1 MGHATDPMQI
11 APALSRSWQRNYSLS
26 RCRHRRAWL
35 VVDERRC
42 TSRVANPALAEF
54 RVNGTADNVDIIRGK
69 AIYGAFLKRGR
80 TSRRKV
86 KVFVSLSFVCSL
98 GLASLVSGTNC
109 VETTQSS
116 ANNERDCLPFIYNDR
131 GI

>member
-1 MGHATDPMQI
+1 M
-11 APALSRSWQRNYSLS
+11 
-26 RCRHRRAWL
+26 
-35 VVDERRC
+35 
-42 TSRVANPALAEF
+42 AEF